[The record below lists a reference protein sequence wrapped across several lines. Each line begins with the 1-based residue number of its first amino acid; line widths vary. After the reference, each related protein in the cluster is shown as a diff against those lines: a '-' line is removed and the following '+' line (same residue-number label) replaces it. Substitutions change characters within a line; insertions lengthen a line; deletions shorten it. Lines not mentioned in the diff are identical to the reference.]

1 MFFNNMENKVETI
14 QYKCRNIYT
23 KAIERIKNTEDIDEQ
38 LKIMGTIKQYNDVYA
53 LAYYLFNSRCS
64 VYDYNFL
71 DEHKFIL
78 RITCNNFNHMNDKLQ
93 EIANIIYDK
102 DYMYEVNIIV
112 RIDNMF
118 EIGKTYTT
126 ETLIINKQEKTFDDN
141 GKLIDFT
148 FKKVREIP
156 FTSYSD
162 YRFMR
167 LENTILNDLFI
178 FDPNIER
185 DPKKEENIF
194 KFEDH
199 NVWTFDKICESIKNI
214 DYDYQGEE
222 IIAPILKKVNE
233 TKDFDEQLKLM
244 KYICLYYH
252 TGSVCDETYIK
263 QYCSV
268 FLPYEISGRIKIE
281 NNLLALRLDI
291 KDNKE
296 LRENLFKHL
305 GIIDNGNFGNWCYIT
320 FSKNKLDEY
329 YTEKLYIIN
338 DKDRIN
344 SNGEFIYDTKIIK
357 EIPVNYKADMFCYLC
372 RDILK
377 DLCDIDII

>member
-1 MFFNNMENKVETI
+1 M
-14 QYKCRNIYT
+14 NIINT
-23 KAIERIKNTEDIDEQ
+23 VIERIKNTEDKDEQ
-38 LKIMGTIKQYNDVYA
+38 LKTIAILKQYHDVEA
-53 LAYYLFNSRCS
+53 LAYYLFNSRCR
-64 VYDYNFL
+64 VWDYNFF

-78 RITCNNFNHMNDKLQ
+78 NINCDVYNHMNDKLQ
-93 EIANIIYDK
+93 KLANIIYDK
-102 DYMYEVNIIV
+102 DYMYKVNIIV

-252 TGSVCDETYIK
+252 TGSVCNETYIK

-291 KDNKE
+291 NNNKE
-296 LRENLFKHL
+296 LKEKLFKHL
-305 GIIDNGNFGNWCYIT
+305 GIIGNVGNWCYIT

-329 YTEKLYIIN
+329 YTEKLYIIYDKAIIN
-338 DKDRIN
+338 DKN
-344 SNGEFIYDTKIIK
+344 QFTTNTKIIK

-377 DLCDIDII
+377 DLCDIDINNLS